1 MKKRITIHT
10 ENSIYVL
17 DPDDVL
23 YCQCHDNSTTIN
35 LKNNETLEVAKKM
48 AAVEKLLEGNGF
60 ISPHHAFLVNRNYI
74 QRVDMAD
81 DYTLVLTNQVK
92 IPIEGKTRAEILEFI
107 KINN

>member
-23 YCQCHDNSTTIN
+23 YCQCHDNSTTIH
-35 LKNNETLEVAKKM
+35 LKNNETLEISNKM
-48 AAVEKLLEGNGF
+48 DAVEKLLEGNGF